1 MQNVDHLTQQTSKSS
16 LGSFSA
22 LASKCAHALINGAAA
37 AIGCPVDTDA
47 VETLSA
53 ADKAKLAFKI

>member
-1 MQNVDHLTQQTSKSS
+1 MQNAVQLTQQTNKTG
-16 LGSFSA
+16 LAGFSA
-22 LASKCAHALINGAAA
+22 LASKCAHALINGATA
-37 AIGCPVDTDA
+37 AIGCPIDTDA